1 MLPVLNRNTAFII
14 LVMLCV
20 STTSFSQ
27 SVKSDSSRLSISFS
41 YGGAIPLGAFAQSS
55 PEKIVQVY
63 NIDPFP
69 SYTRIENFDRKN
81 SGAAMPGSYLGINF
95 SYKISRKW
103 MIQTEVG
110 FSRNNLNTQDVTNYL
125 NENQTSSELI
135 SFNVNAVDYSV
146 LSISEAVA
154 YHLEWKNNG
163 VNFGPLIGLGIM
175 QYPYYEIGFQD
186 MNNSSTRVYKHQGAQ
201 PNLTSFLYGGVAEIY
216 HKWNLRL
223 KNKSEPLARLD
234 IGLRISYAAADFTY
248 NTAMGIKETNQTYV
262 EYYEDEINYRVLN
275 LGFRL
280 GYHFN

>member
-1 MLPVLNRNTAFII
+1 
-14 LVMLCV
+14 MLCV
-20 STTSFSQ
+20 SPSSFSQ

-103 MIQTEVG
+103 IIQTEVG
-110 FSRNNLNTQDVTNYL
+110 FSRNNVNTQDVTDYL
-125 NENQTSSELI
+125 NENQTSSGLI

-146 LSISEAVA
+146 LSISEAIA

-163 VNFGPLIGLGIM
+163 VNFGPLIGIGIM
-175 QYPYYEIGFQD
+175 NYPYYEIRFQD
-186 MNNSSTRVYKHQGAQ
+186 ANTLSTGVYKKHLGAQ

-216 HKWNLRL
+216 HKWNLRP
-223 KNKSEPLARLD
+223 KNKTEPLARLD

-248 NTAMGIKETNQTYV
+248 NTAMGTKETNQRIV